1 MGPAPQPMRV
11 ARTLEEAA
19 EFGPTAVTIGNFD
32 GVHIGHRRLME
43 EVAEAARAR
52 GLAAGV
58 LTFDPH
64 PASIVAPGRT
74 PRLLSTQA
82 ERCSVIAREGMD
94 FVLILPFT
102 KLLSLW
108 TPEQFGERVLANAL
122 HAKTVVVGDNF
133 RFGHK
138 QAGDIRVLA
147 ELGRRFGFE
156 THVVAAIRLR
166 GQIVS
171 SSEIRRLLESGDV
184 SRAARMLARPF
195 ALEGE
200 VVAGHG
206 VGSKHTVPTL
216 NLKPG
221 VPPNETTLP
230 ATGVYIT
237 RTTDMMNE
245 NRRWNSITN
254 VGYRPTFADGGQQL
268 SIETF
273 LLDPF
278 DPPAPT
284 HIRVEFLRRVREERK
299 FETPEALKT
308 QILKDV
314 GRALKFFERLKRAAP
329 AALK

>member
-1 MGPAPQPMRV
+1 MRV

-19 EFGPTAVTIGNFD
+19 GFGPTAVTIGNFD
-32 GVHIGHRRLME
+32 GVHIGHRCLMQ
-43 EVAEAARAR
+43 EVAEAARTH

-64 PASIVAPGRT
+64 PATIVAPGRAR
-74 PRLLSTQA
+74 RLLSTQA

-108 TPEQFGERVLANAL
+108 TPEQFVERVLANAL

-133 RFGHK
+133 RFGHE
-138 QAGDIRVLA
+138 QAGDVRVLA
-147 ELGRRFGFE
+147 ELGQHFGFE
-156 THVVAAIRLR
+156 TRVVTAIKLR
-166 GQIVS
+166 GKAVS
-171 SSEIRRLLESGDV
+171 SSEIRRLVESGDV
-184 SRAARMLARPF
+184 SRAARMLARPY

-206 VGSKHTVPTL
+206 IGSKQTVPTL

-221 VPPNETTLP
+221 ELTLP
-230 ATGVYIT
+230 AAGVYIT
-237 RTTDMMNE
+237 RTADMMDE

-254 VGYRPTFADGGQQL
+254 VGYRPTFEDGGQQL
-268 SIETF
+268 SIETH
-273 LLDPF
+273 LLDPL

-299 FETPEALKT
+299 FETAEALKA

-314 GRALKFFERLKRAAP
+314 GSALEFFERLKRAAP